1 MCSQKTIALKPS
13 RLAKVISLLWFIA
26 VTALVILL
34 QWSAAAQC
42 LCWLVLV
49 AIFVRQIRQPE
60 VIVECY
66 DDRVE
71 WTQKQVSEYCQ
82 LHYLTQHWMVV
93 KIPMAQKTTF
103 SEKLITMINRYRLVY
118 KDQMTTADY
127 RYLRSRL
134 CVDKLMGF
142 PAQKSESSALK

>member
-1 MCSQKTIALKPS
+1 M
-13 RLAKVISLLWFIA
+13 
-26 VTALVILL
+26 
-34 QWSAAAQC
+34 
-42 LCWLVLV
+42 
-49 AIFVRQIRQPE
+49 RQPE